1 MEATYLVLLAILPI
15 FLIISCGAF
24 ARFFGWLDTNAD
36 ISLMKIVINLFY
48 PALIFS
54 NILGNDV
61 LRKPS
66 NLLVPP
72 LLGLCMII
80 IGFAISWI
88 AISQF
93 KGVDT
98 ADRRTFSFITGIQN
112 SVYFPLPIIAL
123 LFDRETVGLLL
134 VFNLGVEIAIWLIGV
149 GFLLSPKE
157 PSSFLK
163 RIVNAPVVAIVAA
176 TWINYIGLD
185 RDMPEFVFKTIL
197 LLGQCTIPLGLIL
210 IGAIFA
216 DLKTTVKVFT
226 RIHITLL
233 ANVIRIAVL
242 PLIFITSAFLLP
254 LSTELKQVIVIQAAM
269 PCAVFPIVL
278 TQYYSGSSDIAF
290 KAVLSTTLVSV
301 FTIPFWIKISI
312 KLLGL

>member
-1 MEATYLVLLAILPI
+1 MEATYLVLLAIVPI
-15 FLIISCGAF
+15 FLIVSCGVL
-24 ARFFGWLDTNAD
+24 ARLFGWLDTNAD
-36 ISLMKIVINLFY
+36 ISMMKIVINLLY

-54 NILGNDV
+54 NILGNDA
-61 LRKPS
+61 LRKPA

-72 LLGLCMII
+72 LLGLCMIL
-80 IGFAISWI
+80 IGFTIAWVAIG
-88 AISQF
+88 QF

-157 PSSFLK
+157 PRSLLK
-163 RIVNAPVVAIVAA
+163 RIINAPVVAIVAA
-176 TWINYIGLD
+176 VWINYLGLD
-185 RDMPEFVFKTIL
+185 RGLPEFVFKTIR

-216 DLKTTVKVFT
+216 DLRTSVKIFT
-226 RIHITLL
+226 RIHITLM

-242 PLIFITSAFLLP
+242 PLIFLTFAFLLP

-278 TQYYSGSSDIAF
+278 TQYYSGSSDVAF
-290 KAVLSTTLVSV
+290 KAVLSTTIVSI
-301 FTIPFWIKISI
+301 FTMPIWIKVGIEI
-312 KLLGL
+312 LGL